1 MAYINTMFADPMPEV
16 LDFEPVLKP
25 VIYNGQPVP
34 DKMFVVRQDND
45 QPLAVVGSKHRPTN
59 YRKLWEPLREGLAAS
74 DLDLTDATVQWHVV
88 NNGAA
93 MFADV
98 TLKAYDFERIIGE
111 PTSMKMRVLN
121 SVNGSWK
128 YDVSAMLMRLA
139 CLNGMSRVDQGTSA
153 AFKHTVN
160 TNPQRIGD
168 VASQWPVLLESDGHF
183 FNHMKRV
190 KITTREVKDL
200 FSTFCTSTTKVGTR
214 VNKAWLG
221 RMVQLWDNYSA
232 SIGQNGYAMYN
243 ALTHY
248 GTHSDY
254 STSHSWHGGS
264 AHTRA
269 DVNAKLVRQEQTVTK
284 FLRSPA
290 FKKVVR
296 YDDFNTAP
304 TLAVA

>member
-1 MAYINTMFADPMPEV
+1 MFADPMPEV

-34 DKMFVVRQDND
+34 DKMFVVREDND

-59 YRKLWEPLREGLAAS
+59 YRKLWEPLREGLIAS
-74 DLDLTDATVQWHVV
+74 DLDLTDATVQWRVV

-98 TLKAYDFERIIGE
+98 TLKAYDFEHIIGE

-128 YDVSAMLMRLA
+128 YDVSAFLLRLA

-153 AFKHTVN
+153 SFKHTVN
-160 TNPQRIGD
+160 TDPEKIGD
-168 VASQWPVLLESDGHF
+168 VASQWPILLESDGHF
-183 FNHMKRV
+183 FNHMKKV
-190 KITTREVKDL
+190 QITSEEATAL
-200 FSTFCTSTTKVGTR
+200 FAKFCTTTTKVESR

-221 RMVQLWDNYSA
+221 RMVTLWDNYSR
-232 SIGQNGYAMYN
+232 SIGQNGYALYN

-248 GTHSDY
+248 GTHSDK
-254 STSHSWHGGS
+254 STSRG
-264 AHTRA
+264 
-269 DVNAKLVRQEQTVTK
+269 DVNAKLVRQEQIVTK

-290 FKKVVR
+290 FKKAVR
-296 YDDFNTAP
+296 YDDFDAVGMATP
-304 TLAVA
+304 VRAVA

>member
-34 DKMFVVRQDND
+34 DKMFVVREDND

-59 YRKLWEPLREGLAAS
+59 YRKLWEPLREGLIAS

-98 TLKAYDFERIIGE
+98 TLKAYDFEHIIGE

-128 YDVSAMLMRLA
+128 YDVSAFLLRLA

-153 AFKHTVN
+153 SFKHTVN
-160 TNPQRIGD
+160 TDPEKIGD
-168 VASQWPVLLESDGHF
+168 VASQWPILLESDGHF
-183 FNHMKRV
+183 FNHMKKV
-190 KITTREVKDL
+190 QITSEEATAL
-200 FSTFCTSTTKVGTR
+200 FAKFCTTTTKVESR

-221 RMVQLWDNYSA
+221 RMVTLWDNYSR
-232 SIGQNGYAMYN
+232 SIGQNGYALYN

-248 GTHSDY
+248 GTHSDK
-254 STSHSWHGGS
+254 STSRG
-264 AHTRA
+264 
-269 DVNAKLVRQEQTVTK
+269 DVNAKLVRQEQIVTK

-290 FKKVVR
+290 FKKAVR
-296 YDDFNTAP
+296 YDDFDAVGMATP
-304 TLAVA
+304 VRAVA

>member
-1 MAYINTMFADPMPEV
+1 MSYINTMLTDQMPEV

-59 YRKLWEPLREGLAAS
+59 YRKLWEPLREGLIAS
-74 DLDLTDATVQWHVV
+74 DLDLTDATVKWHVV
-88 NNGAA
+88 GNGAA
-93 MFADV
+93 MFADI
-98 TLKAYDFERIIGE
+98 TLKAYDFEHIIGE

-168 VASQWPVLLESDGHF
+168 VASQWPILLESDGHF
-183 FNHMKRV
+183 FNHMKKV
-190 KITTREVKDL
+190 EITSEEAKAL
-200 FSTFCTSTTKVGTR
+200 FSRFCTTTTKVESR

-221 RMVQLWDNYSA
+221 RMVTLWDNYS
-232 SIGQNGYAMYN
+232 STIGQNGYALYN

-248 GTHSDY
+248 GTHSDKV
-254 STSHSWHGGS
+254 TSRG
-264 AHTRA
+264 
-269 DVNAKLVRQEQTVTK
+269 DVNAKLVRQEQSVTK

-296 YDDFNTAP
+296 YDDFA
-304 TLAVA
+304 LAA

>member
-1 MAYINTMFADPMPEV
+1 MSYINTMLTDPMPEV

-59 YRKLWEPLREGLAAS
+59 YRKLWEPLREGLIAS
-74 DLDLTDATVQWHVV
+74 DLDLTDATVKWHVV
-88 NNGAA
+88 GNGAA
-93 MFADV
+93 MFADI
-98 TLKAYDFERIIGE
+98 TLKAYDFEHIIGE

-153 AFKHTVN
+153 SFKHTVN
-160 TNPQRIGD
+160 TDPERIGD
-168 VASQWPVLLESDGHF
+168 VASQWPILLESDGHF
-183 FNHMKRV
+183 FNHMKKV
-190 KITTREVKDL
+190 EITSEEAKAL
-200 FSTFCTSTTKVGTR
+200 FSRFCTTTTKVESR

-221 RMVQLWDNYSA
+221 RMVTLWDNYS
-232 SIGQNGYAMYN
+232 STIGQNGYALYN

-248 GTHSDY
+248 GTHSDKA
-254 STSHSWHGGS
+254 TSRG
-264 AHTRA
+264 
-269 DVNAKLVRQEQTVTK
+269 DVNAKLVRQEQSVTK

-296 YDDFNTAP
+296 YDDFA
-304 TLAVA
+304 LAA

>member
-34 DKMFVVRQDND
+34 DKMFVVREDND

-74 DLDLTDATVQWHVV
+74 DLDLTDATVKWHVV
-88 NNGAA
+88 GNGAA
-93 MFADV
+93 MFADI
-98 TLKAYDFERIIGE
+98 TLKAYDFEHIIGE

-153 AFKHTVN
+153 SFKHTVN
-160 TNPQRIGD
+160 TDPEKIGD
-168 VASQWPVLLESDGHF
+168 VASQWPILLESDGHF
-183 FNHMKRV
+183 FNHMKKV
-190 KITTREVKDL
+190 YLTSEEATAL
-200 FSTFCTSTTKVGTR
+200 FAKFCTTTTKVESR

-221 RMVQLWDNYSA
+221 RMVTLWDNYS
-232 SIGQNGYAMYN
+232 STIGQNGYALYN

-248 GTHSDY
+248 GTHSDKA
-254 STSHSWHGGS
+254 TSRG
-264 AHTRA
+264 
-269 DVNAKLVRQEQTVTK
+269 DVNAKLVRQEQSVTK

-290 FKKVVR
+290 FKKAVR
-296 YDDFNTAP
+296 YDDFHAGGVVAP
-304 TLAVA
+304 ALAVA

>member
-1 MAYINTMFADPMPEV
+1 MSYINTMFADPMPEV

-128 YDVSAMLMRLA
+128 YDVSAFLLRLA

-153 AFKHTVN
+153 SFKHTVN
-160 TNPQRIGD
+160 TDPEKIGD
-168 VASQWPVLLESDGHF
+168 VASQWPILLESDGHF
-183 FNHMKRV
+183 FNHMKKV
-190 KITTREVKDL
+190 QITSEEATAL
-200 FSTFCTSTTKVGTR
+200 FAKFCTTTTKVESR

-221 RMVQLWDNYSA
+221 RMVTLWDNYSR
-232 SIGQNGYAMYN
+232 SIGQNGYALYN

-248 GTHSDY
+248 GTHSDK
-254 STSHSWHGGS
+254 STSRG
-264 AHTRA
+264 
-269 DVNAKLVRQEQTVTK
+269 DVNAKLVRQEQSVTK

-290 FKKVVR
+290 FKKAVR
-296 YDDFNTAP
+296 YDDFDAAP

>member
-1 MAYINTMFADPMPEV
+1 MSYINTMFADPMPEV

-34 DKMFVVRQDND
+34 DKMFVVREDTD

-128 YDVSAMLMRLA
+128 YDVSAFLLRLA

-153 AFKHTVN
+153 SFKHTVN
-160 TNPQRIGD
+160 TDPEKIGD
-168 VASQWPVLLESDGHF
+168 VASQWPILLESDGHF
-183 FNHMKRV
+183 FNHMKKV
-190 KITTREVKDL
+190 YLTNEEATAL
-200 FSTFCTSTTKVGTR
+200 FAKFCTTTTKVESR

-221 RMVQLWDNYSA
+221 RMVTLWDNYSR
-232 SIGQNGYAMYN
+232 SIGKNGYALYN

-248 GTHSDY
+248 GTHSDKA
-254 STSHSWHGGS
+254 TSRG
-264 AHTRA
+264 
-269 DVNAKLVRQEQTVTK
+269 DVNAKLVRQEQSVTK

-290 FKKVVR
+290 FKKAVR
-296 YDDFNTAP
+296 YDDFHAGGVVAP
-304 TLAVA
+304 ALAVA

>member
-1 MAYINTMFADPMPEV
+1 MSYINTMLADQMPEV

-25 VIYNGQPVP
+25 VFYNGQPVH

-59 YRKLWEPLREGLAAS
+59 YRKLWEPLREGLIAS
-74 DLDLTDATVQWHVV
+74 DLDLTDATVKWHVV
-88 NNGAA
+88 GNGAA
-93 MFADV
+93 MFADI
-98 TLKAYDFERIIGE
+98 TLKAYDFEHIIGE

-168 VASQWPVLLESDGHF
+168 VASQWPILLESDGHF
-183 FNHMKRV
+183 FNHMKKV
-190 KITTREVKDL
+190 QITSEEAKDV
-200 FSTFCTSTTKVGTR
+200 FARFCTTTTKVESR

-221 RMVQLWDNYSA
+221 RMVTLWDNYS
-232 SIGQNGYAMYN
+232 STIGQNGYALYN

-248 GTHSDY
+248 GTHSDKV
-254 STSHSWHGGS
+254 TSRG
-264 AHTRA
+264 
-269 DVNAKLVRQEQTVTK
+269 DVNAKLVRQEQSVTK

-290 FKKVVR
+290 FKKAVR
-296 YDDFNTAP
+296 YDDFHAGGVVAP
-304 TLAVA
+304 ALAVA

>member
-1 MAYINTMFADPMPEV
+1 MSYINTMLTDQMPEV

-59 YRKLWEPLREGLAAS
+59 YRKLWEPLREGLIAS
-74 DLDLTDATVQWHVV
+74 DLDLTDATVKWHVV
-88 NNGAA
+88 GNGAA
-93 MFADV
+93 MFADI
-98 TLKAYDFERIIGE
+98 TLKAYDFEHIIGE

-168 VASQWPVLLESDGHF
+168 VASQWPILLESDGHF
-183 FNHMKRV
+183 FNHMKKV
-190 KITTREVKDL
+190 EITSEEAKAL
-200 FSTFCTSTTKVGTR
+200 FSRFCTTTTKVESR

-221 RMVQLWDNYSA
+221 RMVTLWDNYS
-232 SIGQNGYAMYN
+232 STIGQNGYALYN

-248 GTHSDY
+248 GTHSDKA
-254 STSHSWHGGS
+254 TSRG
-264 AHTRA
+264 
-269 DVNAKLVRQEQTVTK
+269 DVNAKLVRQEQSVTK

-296 YDDFNTAP
+296 YDDFA
-304 TLAVA
+304 LAA

>member
-1 MAYINTMFADPMPEV
+1 MSYINTMFADPMPEV

-34 DKMFVVRQDND
+34 DKMFVVREDND

-128 YDVSAMLMRLA
+128 YDVSAFLLRLA

-153 AFKHTVN
+153 SFKHTVN
-160 TNPQRIGD
+160 TDPEKIGD
-168 VASQWPVLLESDGHF
+168 VASQWPILLESDGHF
-183 FNHMKRV
+183 FNHMKKV
-190 KITTREVKDL
+190 QITSEEATAL
-200 FSTFCTSTTKVGTR
+200 FAKFCTTTTKVESR

-221 RMVQLWDNYSA
+221 RMVTLWDNYSR
-232 SIGQNGYAMYN
+232 SIGQNGYALYN

-248 GTHSDY
+248 GTHSDK
-254 STSHSWHGGS
+254 STSRG
-264 AHTRA
+264 
-269 DVNAKLVRQEQTVTK
+269 DVNAKLVRQEQSVTK

-290 FKKVVR
+290 FKKAVR
-296 YDDFNTAP
+296 YDDFDAAP

>member
-34 DKMFVVRQDND
+34 DKMFVVREDND

-128 YDVSAMLMRLA
+128 YDVSAFLLRLA

-153 AFKHTVN
+153 SFKHTVN
-160 TNPQRIGD
+160 TDPEKIGD
-168 VASQWPVLLESDGHF
+168 VASQWPILLESDGHF
-183 FNHMKRV
+183 FNHMKKV
-190 KITTREVKDL
+190 QITSEEATAL
-200 FSTFCTSTTKVGTR
+200 FAKFCTTTTKVESR

-221 RMVQLWDNYSA
+221 RMVTLWDNYSR
-232 SIGQNGYAMYN
+232 SIGQNGYALYN

-248 GTHSDY
+248 GTHSDK
-254 STSHSWHGGS
+254 STSRG
-264 AHTRA
+264 
-269 DVNAKLVRQEQTVTK
+269 DVNAKLVRQEQSVTK

-290 FKKVVR
+290 FKKAVR
-296 YDDFNTAP
+296 YDDFDAAP

>member
-34 DKMFVVRQDND
+34 DKMFVVREDTD

-128 YDVSAMLMRLA
+128 YDVSAFLLRLA

-153 AFKHTVN
+153 SFKHTVN
-160 TNPQRIGD
+160 TDPEKIGD
-168 VASQWPVLLESDGHF
+168 VASQWPILLESDGHF
-183 FNHMKRV
+183 FNHMKKV
-190 KITTREVKDL
+190 YLTNEEATAL
-200 FSTFCTSTTKVGTR
+200 FAKFCTTTTKVESR

-221 RMVQLWDNYSA
+221 RMVTLWDNYSR
-232 SIGQNGYAMYN
+232 SIGKNGYALYN

-248 GTHSDY
+248 GTHSDK
-254 STSHSWHGGS
+254 STSRG
-264 AHTRA
+264 
-269 DVNAKLVRQEQTVTK
+269 DVNAKLVRQEQSVTK

-290 FKKVVR
+290 FKKAVR
-296 YDDFNTAP
+296 YDDFHAVGMATP
-304 TLAVA
+304 VRAVA

>member
-1 MAYINTMFADPMPEV
+1 MGYFNTMFADPMPEV

-34 DKMFVVRQDND
+34 DKMFVVREDND

-59 YRKLWEPLREGLAAS
+59 YRKLWEPLREGLIAS

-128 YDVSAMLMRLA
+128 YDVSAFLLRLA

-153 AFKHTVN
+153 SFKHTVN
-160 TNPQRIGD
+160 TDPEKIGD
-168 VASQWPVLLESDGHF
+168 VASQWPILLESDGHF
-183 FNHMKRV
+183 FNHMKKV
-190 KITTREVKDL
+190 QITGEEAKDV
-200 FSTFCTSTTKVGTR
+200 FAKFCTTTTKVESR

-221 RMVQLWDNYSA
+221 RMVTLWDNYSR
-232 SIGQNGYAMYN
+232 SIGQNGYALYN

-248 GTHSDY
+248 GTHSDK
-254 STSHSWHGGS
+254 STSRG
-264 AHTRA
+264 
-269 DVNAKLVRQEQTVTK
+269 DVNAKLVRQEQIVTK

-290 FKKVVR
+290 FKKAVR
-296 YDDFNTAP
+296 YDDFDAGGVVAP
-304 TLAVA
+304 VRDVA

>member
-1 MAYINTMFADPMPEV
+1 MSYINTMFADPMPEV

-34 DKMFVVRQDND
+34 DKMFVVREDND

-128 YDVSAMLMRLA
+128 YDVSAFLLRLA

-153 AFKHTVN
+153 SFKHTVN
-160 TNPQRIGD
+160 TDPEKIGD
-168 VASQWPVLLESDGHF
+168 VASQWPILLESDGHF
-183 FNHMKRV
+183 FNHMKKV
-190 KITTREVKDL
+190 QITSEEATAL
-200 FSTFCTSTTKVGTR
+200 FAKFCTTTTKVESR

-221 RMVQLWDNYSA
+221 RMVTLWDNYSR
-232 SIGQNGYAMYN
+232 SIGQNGYALYN

-248 GTHSDY
+248 GTHSDKA
-254 STSHSWHGGS
+254 TSRG
-264 AHTRA
+264 
-269 DVNAKLVRQEQTVTK
+269 DVNAKLVRQEQSVTK

-290 FKKVVR
+290 FKKAVR
-296 YDDFNTAP
+296 YDDFDAAP

>member
-1 MAYINTMFADPMPEV
+1 MSYINTMFADPMPEV

-34 DKMFVVRQDND
+34 DKMFVVREDND

-59 YRKLWEPLREGLAAS
+59 YRKLWEPLREGLIAS

-128 YDVSAMLMRLA
+128 YDVSAFLLRLA

-153 AFKHTVN
+153 SFKHTVN
-160 TNPQRIGD
+160 TDPEKIGD
-168 VASQWPVLLESDGHF
+168 VASQWPILLESDGHF
-183 FNHMKRV
+183 FNHMKKV
-190 KITTREVKDL
+190 KLTSEEAKAL
-200 FSTFCTSTTKVGTR
+200 FTKFCTTTTKVESR

-221 RMVQLWDNYSA
+221 RMVTLWDNYSR
-232 SIGQNGYAMYN
+232 SIGQNGYALYN

-248 GTHSDY
+248 GTHSDK
-254 STSHSWHGGS
+254 STSRG
-264 AHTRA
+264 
-269 DVNAKLVRQEQTVTK
+269 DVNAKLVRQEQSVTK

-290 FKKVVR
+290 FKKAVR
-296 YDDFNTAP
+296 YDDFDAAP

>member
-34 DKMFVVRQDND
+34 DKMFVVREDTD

-128 YDVSAMLMRLA
+128 YDVSAFLLRLA

-153 AFKHTVN
+153 SFKHTVN
-160 TNPQRIGD
+160 TDPEKIGD
-168 VASQWPVLLESDGHF
+168 VASQWPILLESDGHF
-183 FNHMKRV
+183 FNHMKNV
-190 KITTREVKDL
+190 YLTNEEATAL
-200 FSTFCTSTTKVGTR
+200 FAKFCTTTTKVESR

-221 RMVQLWDNYSA
+221 RMVTLWDNYSR
-232 SIGQNGYAMYN
+232 SIGKNGYALYN

-248 GTHSDY
+248 GTHSDKA
-254 STSHSWHGGS
+254 TSRG
-264 AHTRA
+264 
-269 DVNAKLVRQEQTVTK
+269 DVNAKLVRQEQSVTK

-290 FKKVVR
+290 FKKAVR
-296 YDDFNTAP
+296 YDDFHAGGVVAP
-304 TLAVA
+304 ALAVA

>member
-34 DKMFVVRQDND
+34 DKMFVVREDND

-128 YDVSAMLMRLA
+128 YDVSAFLLRLA

-153 AFKHTVN
+153 SFKHTVN
-160 TNPQRIGD
+160 TDPEKIGD
-168 VASQWPVLLESDGHF
+168 VASQWPILLESDGHF
-183 FNHMKRV
+183 FNHMKKV
-190 KITTREVKDL
+190 QITSEEATAL
-200 FSTFCTSTTKVGTR
+200 FAKFCTTTTKVESR

-221 RMVQLWDNYSA
+221 RMVTLWDNYSR
-232 SIGQNGYAMYN
+232 SIGQNGYALYN

-248 GTHSDY
+248 GTHSDK
-254 STSHSWHGGS
+254 STSRG
-264 AHTRA
+264 
-269 DVNAKLVRQEQTVTK
+269 DVNAKLVRQEQSVTK

-290 FKKVVR
+290 FKKAVR
-296 YDDFNTAP
+296 YDDFD
-304 TLAVA
+304 AVGMATPEVAAA

>member
-1 MAYINTMFADPMPEV
+1 MSYINTMLTDQMPEV

-34 DKMFVVRQDND
+34 DKMFVVREDND

-59 YRKLWEPLREGLAAS
+59 YRKLWEPLREGLIAS
-74 DLDLTDATVQWHVV
+74 DLDLTDATVKWHVV
-88 NNGAA
+88 GNGAA
-93 MFADV
+93 MFADI
-98 TLKAYDFERIIGE
+98 TLKAYDFEHIIGE
-111 PTSMKMRVLN
+111 PTSMEMRVLN

-128 YDVSAMLMRLA
+128 YDVSAFLLRLA

-168 VASQWPVLLESDGHF
+168 VASQWPILLESDGHF
-183 FNHMKRV
+183 FNHMKKV
-190 KITTREVKDL
+190 EITSEEAKAL
-200 FSTFCTSTTKVGTR
+200 FSRFCTTTTKVESR

-221 RMVQLWDNYSA
+221 RMVTLWDNYSR
-232 SIGQNGYAMYN
+232 SIGKNGYALYN

-248 GTHSDY
+248 GTHSDKV
-254 STSHSWHGGS
+254 TSRG
-264 AHTRA
+264 
-269 DVNAKLVRQEQTVTK
+269 DVNAKLVRQEQSVTK

-296 YDDFNTAP
+296 YDDFHAAP

>member
-34 DKMFVVRQDND
+34 DKMFVVREDND

-59 YRKLWEPLREGLAAS
+59 YRKLWEPLREGLIAS
-74 DLDLTDATVQWHVV
+74 DLDLTDATVQWRVV

-98 TLKAYDFERIIGE
+98 TLKAYDFEHIIGE

-128 YDVSAMLMRLA
+128 YDVSAFLLRLA

-153 AFKHTVN
+153 SFKHTVN
-160 TNPQRIGD
+160 TDPEKIGD
-168 VASQWPVLLESDGHF
+168 VASQWPILLESDGHF
-183 FNHMKRV
+183 FNHMKKV
-190 KITTREVKDL
+190 QITSEEATAL
-200 FSTFCTSTTKVGTR
+200 FAKFCTTTTKVESR

-221 RMVQLWDNYSA
+221 RMVTLWDNYSR
-232 SIGQNGYAMYN
+232 SIGQNGYALYN

-248 GTHSDY
+248 GTHSDK
-254 STSHSWHGGS
+254 STSRG
-264 AHTRA
+264 
-269 DVNAKLVRQEQTVTK
+269 DVNAKLVRQEQIVTK

-290 FKKVVR
+290 FKKAVR
-296 YDDFNTAP
+296 YDDFDAVGMATP
-304 TLAVA
+304 VRAVA

>member
-34 DKMFVVRQDND
+34 DKMFVVREDND

-153 AFKHTVN
+153 SFKHTVN
-160 TNPQRIGD
+160 TDPEKIGD
-168 VASQWPVLLESDGHF
+168 VASQWPILLESDGHF
-183 FNHMKRV
+183 FNHMKKV
-190 KITTREVKDL
+190 QITNEEATAL
-200 FSTFCTSTTKVGTR
+200 FAKFCTTTTKVESR

-221 RMVQLWDNYSA
+221 RMVTLWDNYSR
-232 SIGQNGYAMYN
+232 SIGQNGYALYN

-248 GTHSDY
+248 GTHSDK
-254 STSHSWHGGS
+254 STSRG
-264 AHTRA
+264 
-269 DVNAKLVRQEQTVTK
+269 DVNAKLVRQEQSVTK

-290 FKKVVR
+290 FKKAVR
-296 YDDFNTAP
+296 YDDFA
-304 TLAVA
+304 LAA

>member
-34 DKMFVVRQDND
+34 DKMFVVREDND

-128 YDVSAMLMRLA
+128 YDVSAFLLRLA

-153 AFKHTVN
+153 SFKHTVN
-160 TNPQRIGD
+160 TDPEKIGD
-168 VASQWPVLLESDGHF
+168 VASQWPILLESDGHF
-183 FNHMKRV
+183 FNHMKKV
-190 KITTREVKDL
+190 YLTNEEATAL
-200 FSTFCTSTTKVGTR
+200 FAKFCTTTTKVESR

-221 RMVQLWDNYSA
+221 RMVTLWDNYSR
-232 SIGQNGYAMYN
+232 SIGKNGYALYN

-248 GTHSDY
+248 GTHSDK
-254 STSHSWHGGS
+254 STSRG
-264 AHTRA
+264 
-269 DVNAKLVRQEQTVTK
+269 DVNAKLVRQEQSVTK

-290 FKKVVR
+290 FKKAVR
-296 YDDFNTAP
+296 YDDFHAVGMATP
-304 TLAVA
+304 VRAVA

>member
-34 DKMFVVRQDND
+34 DKMFVVREDTD

-128 YDVSAMLMRLA
+128 YDVSAFLLRLA

-153 AFKHTVN
+153 SFKHTVN
-160 TNPQRIGD
+160 TDPEKIGD
-168 VASQWPVLLESDGHF
+168 VASQWPILLESDGHF
-183 FNHMKRV
+183 FNHMKKV
-190 KITTREVKDL
+190 YLTNEEATAL
-200 FSTFCTSTTKVGTR
+200 FAKFCTTTTKVESR

-221 RMVQLWDNYSA
+221 RMVTLWDNYSR
-232 SIGQNGYAMYN
+232 SIGKNGYALYN

-248 GTHSDY
+248 GTHSDK
-254 STSHSWHGGS
+254 STSRG
-264 AHTRA
+264 
-269 DVNAKLVRQEQTVTK
+269 DVNAKLVRQEQSVTK

-290 FKKVVR
+290 FKKAVR
-296 YDDFNTAP
+296 YDDFHAGGVVAP
-304 TLAVA
+304 ALAVA

>member
-34 DKMFVVRQDND
+34 DKMFVVREDND

-128 YDVSAMLMRLA
+128 YDVSAFLLRLA

-153 AFKHTVN
+153 SFKHTVN
-160 TNPQRIGD
+160 TDPEKIGD
-168 VASQWPVLLESDGHF
+168 VASQWPILLESDGHF
-183 FNHMKRV
+183 FNHMKKV
-190 KITTREVKDL
+190 YLTNEEATAL
-200 FSTFCTSTTKVGTR
+200 FAKFCTTTTKVESR

-221 RMVQLWDNYSA
+221 RMVTLWDNYSR
-232 SIGQNGYAMYN
+232 SIGKNGYALYN

-248 GTHSDY
+248 GTHSDKA
-254 STSHSWHGGS
+254 TSRG
-264 AHTRA
+264 
-269 DVNAKLVRQEQTVTK
+269 DVNAKLVRQEQSVTK

-290 FKKVVR
+290 FKKAVR
-296 YDDFNTAP
+296 YDDFHAGGVGTP
-304 TLAVA
+304 VRAVA

>member
-34 DKMFVVRQDND
+34 DKMFVVREDND

-128 YDVSAMLMRLA
+128 YDVSAFLLRLA

-153 AFKHTVN
+153 SFKHTVN
-160 TNPQRIGD
+160 TDPEKIGD
-168 VASQWPVLLESDGHF
+168 VASQWPILLESDGHF
-183 FNHMKRV
+183 FNHMKKV
-190 KITTREVKDL
+190 QITNEEATAL
-200 FSTFCTSTTKVGTR
+200 FAKFCTTTTKVESR

-221 RMVQLWDNYSA
+221 RMVTLWDNYSR
-232 SIGQNGYAMYN
+232 SIGQNGYALYN

-248 GTHSDY
+248 GTHSDK
-254 STSHSWHGGS
+254 STSRG
-264 AHTRA
+264 
-269 DVNAKLVRQEQTVTK
+269 DVNAKLVRQEQSVTK

-290 FKKVVR
+290 FKKAVR
-296 YDDFNTAP
+296 YDDFHAGGVVAP
-304 TLAVA
+304 ALAVA

>member
-1 MAYINTMFADPMPEV
+1 MSYINTMFADPMPEV

-128 YDVSAMLMRLA
+128 YDVSAFLLRLA

-153 AFKHTVN
+153 SFKHTVN
-160 TNPQRIGD
+160 TDPERIGD
-168 VASQWPVLLESDGHF
+168 VASQWPILLESDGHF
-183 FNHMKRV
+183 FNHMKKV
-190 KITTREVKDL
+190 EITSEEAKAL
-200 FSTFCTSTTKVGTR
+200 FSRFCTTTTKVESR

-221 RMVQLWDNYSA
+221 RMVTLWDNYS
-232 SIGQNGYAMYN
+232 STIGQNGYALYN

-248 GTHSDY
+248 GTHSDKV
-254 STSHSWHGGS
+254 TSRG
-264 AHTRA
+264 
-269 DVNAKLVRQEQTVTK
+269 DVNAKLVRQEQSVTK

-296 YDDFNTAP
+296 YDDFA
-304 TLAVA
+304 LAA

>member
-34 DKMFVVRQDND
+34 DKMFVVREDND

-128 YDVSAMLMRLA
+128 YDVSAFLLRLA

-153 AFKHTVN
+153 SFKHTVN
-160 TNPQRIGD
+160 TDPEKIGD
-168 VASQWPVLLESDGHF
+168 VASQWPILLESDGHF
-183 FNHMKRV
+183 FNHMKKV
-190 KITTREVKDL
+190 YLTNEEATAL
-200 FSTFCTSTTKVGTR
+200 FAKFCTTTTKVESR

-221 RMVQLWDNYSA
+221 RMVTLWDNYSR
-232 SIGQNGYAMYN
+232 SIGKNGYALYN

-248 GTHSDY
+248 GTHSDK
-254 STSHSWHGGS
+254 STSRG
-264 AHTRA
+264 
-269 DVNAKLVRQEQTVTK
+269 DVNAKLVRQEQSVTK

-290 FKKVVR
+290 FKKAVR
-296 YDDFNTAP
+296 YDDFHAGGVVAP
-304 TLAVA
+304 ALAVA

>member
-25 VIYNGQPVP
+25 VLYMGQLVH
-34 DKMFVVRQDND
+34 DKMFVVREDND

-128 YDVSAMLMRLA
+128 YDVSAFLLRLA

-153 AFKHTVN
+153 SFKHTVN
-160 TNPQRIGD
+160 TDPEKIGD
-168 VASQWPVLLESDGHF
+168 VASQWPILLESDGHF
-183 FNHMKRV
+183 FNHMKKV
-190 KITTREVKDL
+190 YLTNEEATAL
-200 FSTFCTSTTKVGTR
+200 FAKFCTTTTKVESR

-221 RMVQLWDNYSA
+221 RMVTLWDNYSR
-232 SIGQNGYAMYN
+232 SIGKNGYALYN

-248 GTHSDY
+248 GTHSDKA
-254 STSHSWHGGS
+254 TSRG
-264 AHTRA
+264 
-269 DVNAKLVRQEQTVTK
+269 DVNAKLVRQEQSVTK

-290 FKKVVR
+290 FKKAVR
-296 YDDFNTAP
+296 YDDFHAAP

>member
-1 MAYINTMFADPMPEV
+1 MSYINTMFADPMPEV

-34 DKMFVVRQDND
+34 DKMFVVREDND

-153 AFKHTVN
+153 SFKHTVN
-160 TNPQRIGD
+160 TDPEKIGD
-168 VASQWPVLLESDGHF
+168 VASQWPILLESDGHF
-183 FNHMKRV
+183 FNHMKKV
-190 KITTREVKDL
+190 QLTSEEAKAL
-200 FSTFCTSTTKVGTR
+200 FAKFCTTTTKVESR

-221 RMVQLWDNYSA
+221 RMVTLWDNYS
-232 SIGQNGYAMYN
+232 STIGQNGYALYN

-248 GTHSDY
+248 GTHSDKF
-254 STSHSWHGGS
+254 TSRG
-264 AHTRA
+264 
-269 DVNAKLVRQEQTVTK
+269 DVNAKLVRQEQSVTK

-290 FKKVVR
+290 FKKAVR
-296 YDDFNTAP
+296 YDDFHAVGMATP
-304 TLAVA
+304 VRAVA

>member
-34 DKMFVVRQDND
+34 DKMFVVREDND

-59 YRKLWEPLREGLAAS
+59 YRKLWEPLREGLIAS

-128 YDVSAMLMRLA
+128 YDVSAFLLRLA

-153 AFKHTVN
+153 SFKHTVN
-160 TNPQRIGD
+160 TDPEKIGD
-168 VASQWPVLLESDGHF
+168 VASQWPILLESDGHF
-183 FNHMKRV
+183 FNHMKKV
-190 KITTREVKDL
+190 QITNEEAKAL
-200 FSTFCTSTTKVGTR
+200 FAKFCTTTTQVGSR

-221 RMVQLWDNYSA
+221 RMVTLWDHYSR
-232 SIGQNGYAMYN
+232 SIGQNGYALYN

-248 GTHSDY
+248 GTHSDK
-254 STSHSWHGGS
+254 S
-264 AHTRA
+264 ASRG
-269 DVNAKLVRQEQTVTK
+269 DVNAKLVRQEQSVTK

-290 FKKVVR
+290 FKKAVR
-296 YDDFNTAP
+296 YDDFA
-304 TLAVA
+304 LAA

>member
-34 DKMFVVRQDND
+34 DKMFVVREDND

-153 AFKHTVN
+153 SFKHTVN
-160 TNPQRIGD
+160 TDPEKIGD
-168 VASQWPVLLESDGHF
+168 VASQWPILLESDGHF
-183 FNHMKRV
+183 FNHMKKV
-190 KITTREVKDL
+190 QITGEEATAL
-200 FSTFCTSTTKVGTR
+200 FAKFCTTTTKVESR

-221 RMVQLWDNYSA
+221 RMVTLWDNYS
-232 SIGQNGYAMYN
+232 STIGQNGYALYN

-248 GTHSDY
+248 GTHSDKV
-254 STSHSWHGGS
+254 TSRG
-264 AHTRA
+264 
-269 DVNAKLVRQEQTVTK
+269 DVNAKLVRQEQSVTK

-290 FKKVVR
+290 FKKAVR
-296 YDDFNTAP
+296 YDDFHAVGMATP
-304 TLAVA
+304 VRAVA

>member
-1 MAYINTMFADPMPEV
+1 MSYINTMLTDPMPEV
-16 LDFEPVLKP
+16 LDFEPVLRP
-25 VIYNGQPVP
+25 VIYKDRCLNEQQVP
-34 DKMFVVRQDND
+34 DKMIVVRKDTD
-45 QPLAVVGSKHRPTN
+45 QPLAVVGSRHRPTN
-59 YRKLWEPLREGLAAS
+59 YRKLWEPLREGLIAS
-74 DLDLTDATVQWHVV
+74 DLDLTDATVKWHVV
-88 NNGAA
+88 GNGAA
-93 MFADV
+93 MFADI
-98 TLKAYDFERIIGE
+98 TLKAYNFEHIIGE

-153 AFKHTVN
+153 SFKHTVN
-160 TNPQRIGD
+160 TDPQRIGD

-190 KITTREVKDL
+190 KITPQEAKSL
-200 FSTFCTSTTKVGTR
+200 FSKFCVTTTKVETR

-232 SIGQNGYAMYN
+232 SIGQNGYALYN

-248 GTHSDY
+248 GTHSDV
-254 STSHSWHGGS
+254 STNW
-264 AHTRA
+264 RA
-269 DVNAKLVRQEQTVTK
+269 TAALRGDVNAKLVRQEQTVTK

-296 YDDFNTAP
+296 YDDFA
-304 TLAVA
+304 LAA

>member
-34 DKMFVVRQDND
+34 DKMFVVREDND

-59 YRKLWEPLREGLAAS
+59 YRKLWEPLREGLIAS

-128 YDVSAMLMRLA
+128 YDVSAFLLRLA

-153 AFKHTVN
+153 SFKHTVN
-160 TNPQRIGD
+160 TDPEKIGD
-168 VASQWPVLLESDGHF
+168 VASQWPILLESDGHF
-183 FNHMKRV
+183 FNHMKKV
-190 KITTREVKDL
+190 KLTSEEAKAL
-200 FSTFCTSTTKVGTR
+200 FTKFCTTTTKVESR

-221 RMVQLWDNYSA
+221 RMVTLWDNYSR
-232 SIGQNGYAMYN
+232 SIGQNGYALYN

-248 GTHSDY
+248 GTHSDK
-254 STSHSWHGGS
+254 STSRG
-264 AHTRA
+264 
-269 DVNAKLVRQEQTVTK
+269 DVNAKLVRQEQSVTK

-290 FKKVVR
+290 FKKAVR
-296 YDDFNTAP
+296 YDDFDAAP

>member
-1 MAYINTMFADPMPEV
+1 MSYINTMFADPMPEV

-34 DKMFVVRQDND
+34 DKMFVVREDND

-128 YDVSAMLMRLA
+128 YDVSAFLLRLA

-153 AFKHTVN
+153 SFKHTVN
-160 TNPQRIGD
+160 TDPEKIGD
-168 VASQWPVLLESDGHF
+168 VASQWPILLESDGHF
-183 FNHMKRV
+183 FNHMKKV
-190 KITTREVKDL
+190 KLTSEEAKAL
-200 FSTFCTSTTKVGTR
+200 FTKFCTTTTKVESR

-221 RMVQLWDNYSA
+221 RMVTLWDNYSR
-232 SIGQNGYAMYN
+232 SIGQNGYALYN

-248 GTHSDY
+248 GTHSDK
-254 STSHSWHGGS
+254 STSRG
-264 AHTRA
+264 
-269 DVNAKLVRQEQTVTK
+269 DVNAKLVRQEQSVTK

-290 FKKVVR
+290 FKKAVR
-296 YDDFNTAP
+296 YDDFHAVGMATP
-304 TLAVA
+304 AVAAA